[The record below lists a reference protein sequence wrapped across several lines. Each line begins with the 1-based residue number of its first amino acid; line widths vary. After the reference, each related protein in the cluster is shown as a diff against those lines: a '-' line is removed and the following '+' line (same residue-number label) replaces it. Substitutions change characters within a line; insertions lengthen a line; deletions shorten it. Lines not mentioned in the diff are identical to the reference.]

1 MTRKIKH
8 YDSLSPIWRK
18 QILNDLKYNVL
29 NLLDVA
35 INQSQKK
42 AVLVNSQDE
51 EWLVILNF
59 SPEVEEE
66 NDDYFNDDYSDDEE
80 STTSFE
86 DGFDE
91 EDE

>member
-18 QILNDLKYNVL
+18 QILNDLKYNAL

-66 NDDYFNDDYSDDEE
+66 DNDYSQDEE
-80 STTSFE
+80 SSSFE
-86 DGFDE
+86 DGFGD